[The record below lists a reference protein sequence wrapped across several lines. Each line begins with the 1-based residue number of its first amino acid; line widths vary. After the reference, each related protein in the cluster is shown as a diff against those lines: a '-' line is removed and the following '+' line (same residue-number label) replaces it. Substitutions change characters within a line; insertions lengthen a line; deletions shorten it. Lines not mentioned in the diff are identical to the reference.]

1 VDGVYAAVNFS
12 SNDDKESD
20 PLNLLGSCRLFR
32 IDQLT
37 TTSAS
42 QLPSPFQLT
51 PKKLKLPS
59 TSKALTMSVDYC
71 GITAI
76 LSMSNGTLRS
86 ATISLLGGAVS
97 EKGYFP
103 QVQMNYFTKQNK
115 LKLHSMV
122 TMYNVNYSNCCY
134 GNISFY
140 SHQVSGCWKMK
151 MVVCFLLLKTILVAL
166 RIFLL

>member
-1 VDGVYAAVNFS
+1 MDGVYAAVNFS
-12 SNDDKESD
+12 SNDNKESD
-20 PLNLLGSCRLFR
+20 PLSVLGSCRLFR
-32 IDQLT
+32 IDQLST
-37 TTSAS
+37 ASAS

-59 TSKALTMSVDYC
+59 NSKVLTMSVDHC
-71 GITAI
+71 GIAVI

-86 ATISLLGGAVS
+86 ASVSLLGGAVS

-122 TMYNVNYSNCCY
+122 TV
-134 GNISFY
+134 
-140 SHQVSGCWKMK
+140 
-151 MVVCFLLLKTILVAL
+151 
-166 RIFLL
+166 